1 MMKTALAIV
10 MGLMSGFLIY
20 MMIGMLVIDPSSHR
34 NISPPLV
41 AVLFFGG
48 WAASAYFIRRGALT
62 VAKVAK
68 RGFLFGAAE
77 WLLMI
82 LAGIIYSGRAV
93 SAVASASGGSDAATA
108 GAAIGGG
115 MVAFLTGGVSAVMIL
130 VCLAGFAIA
139 YFMDKE
145 MKAEAPGPTKKCPEC
160 AELIQLDARK
170 CRFCGSQLM
179 DRAERA

>member
-1 MMKTALAIV
+1 MKTVLAIV

-20 MMIGMLVIDPSSHR
+20 MMIGMLVIDPASGR
-34 NISPPLV
+34 NITPLLV
-41 AVLFFGG
+41 FTFFFGG
-48 WAASAYFIRRGALT
+48 WAASAYFLRRGAPT
-62 VAKVAK
+62 AAKVAK
-68 RGFLFGAAE
+68 RGFLLGGAE

-82 LAGIIYSGRAV
+82 LVGVIYSGRAV

-130 VCLAGFAIA
+130 LCLAGFAIA

-145 MKAEAPGPTKKCPEC
+145 MKTEAPTATRKCPEC

-170 CRFCGSQLM
+170 CRFCGSQLT
-179 DRAERA
+179 DSAARA